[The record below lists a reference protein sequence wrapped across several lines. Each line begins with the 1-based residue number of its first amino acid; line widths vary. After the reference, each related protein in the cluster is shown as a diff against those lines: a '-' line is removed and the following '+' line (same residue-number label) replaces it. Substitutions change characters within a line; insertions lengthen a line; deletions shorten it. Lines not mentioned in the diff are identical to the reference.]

1 MNNKLIYGLAGLVVI
16 LLAVYGY
23 KNGFGKHEGTGIEFE
38 KAENRM
44 IVEMVSASGKIY
56 PENDV
61 KISPDVSGEVIELY
75 VKEGD
80 SVRAG
85 QLLAKIKPDPYQPAV
100 ERSQSAVGSA
110 RASVDVASA
119 QIGQIEAQ
127 QAQVETQLDNART
140 VLKRQEQLF
149 KDGVLSQADLDQAR
163 TAVRSTEASL
173 AAVKAQIRSARENV
187 NAAEQNVKG
196 ANATVREAQT
206 NLSKTLIH
214 APVGGIISKLT
225 VKKGERVL
233 GTQMMTGTE
242 MMRISNF
249 TAMEVQVDVSESDIL
264 RVAVGNEADV
274 EVDAYLDRKFRG
286 TVTEIAASAKESVLA
301 AASNDQMSN
310 YVVKIRLDP
319 NSYGDI
325 MSKLKHKRSPFMPGM
340 SAAVDIKTNKVD
352 NALSIPVQAVTTRET
367 DAMDTAVKGDDN
379 DREIKIEDKAKPAEA
394 KIKKAQEVV
403 FVIVGDTVALRT
415 VTTGI
420 QNNTH
425 IQILSGLKAGDEVVT
440 GPYSLVSRRMKSGE
454 KIDREK
460 LKKEKEK
467 AEKEKETK

>member
-1 MNNKLIYGLAGLVVI
+1 MNNKIIYGLVGLI
-16 LLAVYGY
+16 ALLLTVYGV
-23 KNGFGKHEGTGIEFE
+23 KNGFGKHEGIGIDSE
-38 KAENRM
+38 KAENRT

-100 ERSQSAVGSA
+100 ERTQSAVGSA
-110 RASVDVASA
+110 RASVDVANA

-127 QAQVETQLDNART
+127 QAQVESQLENART
-140 VLKRQEQLF
+140 ILKRQDQLF
-149 KDGVLSQADLDQAR
+149 KDGVVAQADLDQAR
-163 TAVRSTEASL
+163 TSVRTFEANL

-196 ANATVREAQT
+196 ANASVREAQT
-206 NLSKTLIH
+206 NLSKTLIY
-214 APVGGIISKLT
+214 APVSGIISKLN

-264 RVAVGNEADV
+264 RVSVGNEADI
-274 EVDAYLDRKFRG
+274 EVDAYLDRKFKG
-286 TVTEIAASAKESVLA
+286 KVTEIAASAKESALA
-301 AASNDQMSN
+301 AATNDQMSN
-310 YVVKIRLDP
+310 YVVKIRIDAS
-319 NSYGDI
+319 SYSDI
-325 MSKLKHKRSPFMPGM
+325 MAKMKGKRSPFMPGM

-352 NALSIPVQAVTTRET
+352 NALSIPVQAVTTREEN
-367 DAMDTAVKGDDN
+367 AMETTKKEDNSRELKVDEKVKTT
-379 DREIKIEDKAKPAEA
+379 EA
-394 KIKKAQEVV
+394 KKVQEVV
-403 FVIVGDTVALRT
+403 FVIVGDTVAQRN

-420 QNNTH
+420 QNNEH
-425 IQILSGLKAGDEVVT
+425 IQILSGLQAGDEIVT
-440 GPYSLVSRRMKSGE
+440 GPYSLVSRRLKSGD
-454 KIDREK
+454 KIDKEK

-467 AEKEKETK
+467 EKTEKDK

>member
-1 MNNKLIYGLAGLVVI
+1 MKNNKLIYGLVAAI
-16 LLAVYGY
+16 IALLGIYGY

-38 KAENRM
+38 KAANRT
-44 IVEMVSASGKIY
+44 IIETVSASGKIY

-61 KISPDVSGEVIELY
+61 KISPDVSGEVTELY

-110 RASVDVASA
+110 RASVDVARS

-127 QAQVETQLDNART
+127 QTQVEAQLDNART
-140 VLKRQEQLF
+140 ILKRQEQLF
-149 KDGVLSQADLDQAR
+149 KDGVVAQADLDQAR
-163 TAVRSTEASL
+163 TAVRTFEANI
-173 AAVKAQIRSARENV
+173 AAFKAQISSARENV

-206 NLSKTLIH
+206 NLSKTLIY

-264 RVAVGNEADV
+264 RVAVGNEASI
-274 EVDAYLDRKFRG
+274 EVDAYLDRKFTGR
-286 TVTEIAASAKESVLA
+286 VTEIAASAKESALA
-301 AASNDQMSN
+301 AATNDQMSN
-310 YVVKIRLDP
+310 YVVKIRLDA
-319 NSYGDI
+319 NSYADI
-325 MSKLKHKRSPFMPGM
+325 MAKMKGKRSPFMPGM

-352 NALSIPVQAVTTRET
+352 NALSIPVQAVTTREEK
-367 DAMDTAVKGDDN
+367 AMQTKQKDEDNGRELKVEEKTA
-379 DREIKIEDKAKPAEA
+379 ETAKT
-394 KIKKAQEVV
+394 KVQEVV
-403 FVIVGDTVALRT
+403 FVVVGDTVAQRS

-420 QNNTH
+420 QDNSY
-425 IQILSGLKAGDEVVT
+425 IQILSGLQVGDEVVT
-440 GPYSLVSRRMKSGE
+440 GPYSLVARRLKSGE
-454 KIDREK
+454 KIDKEK

-467 AEKEKETK
+467 TEK